1 MDNVQLYNSNNLLLF
16 LEYIAKHYPEISIA
30 EVLDYASISELE
42 IRDTGQWFTQTQVN
56 RFYEI
61 LEQKTKNP
69 NLAREVG
76 RFVVLSKA
84 SSMIRQY
91 TSSFIT
97 PRIAFWMIG
106 KIASTVSR
114 HIIFQVKNIAS
125 NKIELVATPKEGIK
139 EKLFQCENRI
149 GLFEGLGKFFTNE
162 YPIIDHT
169 ECYHNG
175 NKSCKYTI
183 SWKATPAILWKT
195 VSRYTSAISVIASI
209 ILFYFLPIKLWLY
222 FFLIASFITLLSFMI
237 SESLSKNIL
246 QKSIENQQIIS
257 EQLINQFNVRY
268 NELALIKE
276 IGEAASSIF
285 DPQELLNF
293 AADSLNKHLHFQ
305 RGMLMLANPDKS
317 KLLYIS
323 GYGYSPKEEH
333 VLRKTDFSLTKQD
346 SRGVFHLAFHQQKPF
361 IIDNADDIKDDLS
374 ERSIHY
380 IKLLGVKSFICVPI
394 IYEGKSEGILA
405 VDNSESET
413 PATQS
418 DLSLLIG
425 VAQQL
430 GISLNNAR
438 AHKKIKESEERFRN
452 LSKNAPDIIYQA
464 DRDGNIVYVN
474 QAWEELLGHNISYVV
489 GKVIVNFIRQ
499 EERQSFMQVFNS
511 IVQNQF
517 TIRDKNFIFIN
528 NKDLPRYVTFTGAPD
543 FDSDGNV
550 IGVVGTLKDIS
561 RMRSME
567 AQLLQASKMEAL
579 GSLTGGVAHDFNNII
594 QAIMGYNQI
603 MMTGRK
609 DSATQ
614 KKYHHNIQELITRS
628 RELIQQLLLY
638 GRKSDTQ
645 LKSININND
654 VINTINLLS
663 KSIPKAINI
672 ESRLSDEL
680 LPVVADSN
688 LIGQIIMNL
697 VINARDAMG
706 ESGTINIYTNNLTA
720 NNSDYFSTIS
730 VPTGNYIRLIVTDTG
745 CGMDKDILE
754 HIFEPFFTTKE
765 VGKGTG
771 LGLSVVKQIVQSLNG
786 YIFCDSIPNKGTT
799 FEILLP
805 AADKEI
811 EAASL
816 AEQSVELKHGKEK
829 LLIVDDESYVLETV
843 KDTLSSYG
851 YKILTADSIDEALK
865 TYSAKKDKIK
875 LVLLDLNMPGSG
887 GKKSLLDILAINK
900 KAKILM
906 TSGYTTKAQIDDFI
920 NTGASGFI
928 IKPYRTEE
936 LLVSIRNILDSTSSI
951 N

>member
-1 MDNVQLYNSNNLLLF
+1 MENIPLYNSNNLLLF
-16 LEYIAKHYPEISIA
+16 VEYINAKHPEVNIP
-30 EVLDYASISELE
+30 EVLNYASISELE
-42 IRDTGQWFTQTQVN
+42 IRDVGQWFTQNQVD
-56 RFYEI
+56 RFYDI
-61 LEQKTKNP
+61 LERKTNNP
-69 NLAREVG
+69 NLARDVG
-76 RFVVLSKA
+76 RFAVESKGA
-84 SSMIRQY
+84 PLLKQY
-91 TSSFIT
+91 TASFVT
-97 PRIAFWMIG
+97 PTIAFWTLG
-106 KIASTVSR
+106 KIASVISR
-114 HIIFQVKNIAS
+114 HINFKIKSLAD
-125 NKIELVATPKEGIK
+125 NKIELNAVVKNNIK
-139 EKLFQCENRI
+139 EKRYQCQNRI
-149 GLFEGLGKFFTNE
+149 GLFESLVKYFTGNYPVIEHNE
-162 YPIIDHT
+162 CI
-169 ECYHNG
+169 HNG
-175 NKSCKYTI
+175 YPSCKYII
-183 SWKATPAILWKT
+183 SWNMTKSMLWKKISSYILLFSLISSAIL
-195 VSRYTSAISVIASI
+195 
-209 ILFYFLPIKLWLY
+209 FFFLPFNTWLY
-222 FFLIASFITLLSFMI
+222 YILSFLLV
-237 SESLSKNIL
+237 SIL
-246 QKSIENQQIIS
+246 CFTIFQILTNNDLKKSADNQQAVS
-257 EQLINQFNVRY
+257 EQLMNQFNIRY
-268 NELALIKE
+268 NELTLVKE
-276 IGEAASSIF
+276 IGEASSSIL
-285 DPQELLNF
+285 DPQQLFQFIIE
-293 AADSLNKHLHFQ
+293 SLEKRLQFK
-305 RGMLMLANPDKS
+305 RGMIMLVNPS
-317 KLLYIS
+317 KTKLIYVA
-323 GYGYSPKEEH
+323 GYGYNSNEEYFIMN
-333 VLRKTDFSLTKQD
+333 TDFSLIKHG
-346 SRGVFHLAFHQQKPF
+346 SRGIFHLAVHHQKPF
-361 IIDNADDIKDDLS
+361 IINNVNEIKKDLS
-374 ERSIHY
+374 ERSINY
-380 IKLLGVKSFICVPI
+380 INILGVKSFICVPI

-405 VDNSESET
+405 VDNSRSEN

-418 DLSLLIG
+418 DLSLLTGI
-425 VAQQL
+425 ARQI
-430 GISLNNAR
+430 GISLNNAGS
-438 AHKKIKESEERFRN
+438 HKKLKESEERFRN
-452 LSKNAPDIIYQA
+452 LSNNSPDIIYQVNL
-464 DRDGNIVYVN
+464 RGNITYVN
-474 QAWEELLGHNISYVV
+474 PSWKELLGHDLLD
-489 GKVIVNFIRQ
+489 VINGNLSDFVRQ
-499 EERQSFMQVFNS
+499 EEKEKL
-511 IVQNQF
+511 VQTLQDIINKKI
-517 TIRDKNFIFIN
+517 TIRDINFIFLN

-603 MMTGRK
+603 MITGRK

-614 KKYHHNIQELITRS
+614 KKYHQNIRELISRS

-654 VINTINLLS
+654 VLNTINLLS

-680 LPVVADSN
+680 LPVLAYSN

-720 NNSDYFSTIS
+720 NNSDYLSTIS
-730 VPTGNYIRLIVTDTG
+730 VAPGNYIRLIVTDTG
-745 CGMDKDILE
+745 SGMDKDILE
-754 HIFEPFFTTKE
+754 HIYEPFFTTKE

-811 EAASL
+811 EAASQ

-887 GKKSLLDILAINK
+887 GKKCLMDMLAINK
-900 KAKILM
+900 NVKILM

-936 LLVSIRNILDSTSSI
+936 LLVSIRNILDSTSAI